1 MDRIDIAAS
10 PGPALPPAT
19 LWRFYRYFLAEHRRI
34 FMWLF
39 ICGFGVACADALVSV
54 FVGKVVA
61 FVGRADRWTAWQ
73 EYRFTLFALLIAIGV
88 VRPTLIYIDLH
99 LRNSFL
105 VPDVTSR
112 IRWVSHWHV
121 VRQSWQFFQNDFPGR
136 LAHRVMHTPGALRET
151 AEAAI
156 RAVWYLAM
164 YGGASIFLLAQ
175 ADWRL
180 ALPIVGWFGGYVL
193 LLRYYVTRLR
203 SRADASSLAY
213 SELMGRIVDCYSNI
227 LTVKLFSYAA
237 TDKDHVRNA
246 LLTHN
251 DAQARHM
258 RMITG
263 FMTSLTLLNTA
274 LLVGT
279 GGIGVGLWL
288 HGSIGA
294 EAVAMALPLVWQAAS
309 TAGWVAWEVS
319 GIFQNLADVRQG
331 MESIA
336 APNVMV
342 DAPDAGVLDVR
353 AGSIAFDN
361 IGFGYTPDARL
372 FDNFSLSVAPG
383 ERVGLVGRSGA
394 GKSTL
399 VSLLLRLYDVQAGA
413 IRIDGQDIRDVT
425 MDSLR
430 SRIGVVTQDTALL
443 HRPGRDNV
451 LCGKPDAT
459 AEELHA
465 ALGQARVLPFLDA
478 LRDDDGQTGLDASVG
493 ERGAKLSGGQRQRI
507 VLART
512 LLKNA
517 PILILDEATSALDS
531 ESERQVQAAL
541 ARLMEGRTTLVIA
554 HRLSTIENADRII
567 VLDEGRIAEIGSH
580 GELMRQD
587 GIYARLHRIQFAR
600 TESPRGEISG
610 ERTPPAPDA
619 ESEVI
624 PAPPANF

>member
-1 MDRIDIAAS
+1 MDPIDITAS

-34 FMWLF
+34 FAWLF
-39 ICGFGVACADALVSV
+39 LCGFGVACADALVSV

-61 FVGRADRWTAWQ
+61 FVGQSDRWAAWQ
-73 EYRFTLFALLIAIGV
+73 DQRPTLLALLVAIGV
-88 VRPTLIYIDLH
+88 VRPVLIYTDLH
-99 LRNSFL
+99 LRNRFL

-112 IRWVSHWHV
+112 MRWISHWHV
-121 VRQSWQFFQNDFPGR
+121 VRQSWSFFQNDFPGR

-274 LLVGT
+274 LLIGT

-288 HGSIGA
+288 HGHIGP

-331 MESIA
+331 MDSIA

-342 DAPDAGVLDVR
+342 DAPDAGTLEVR
-353 AGSIAFDN
+353 AGAITFDK
-361 IGFGYTPDARL
+361 IGFGYSPDAKL
-372 FDNFSLSVAPG
+372 FDGFSLSVAPG

-399 VSLLLRLYDVQAGA
+399 VSLLLRLYDVQAGS

-443 HRPGRDNV
+443 HRSVRDNV

-459 AEELHA
+459 DGELHA
-465 ALGQARVLPFLDA
+465 ALEQARVLPFIDA
-478 LRDDDGQTGLDASVG
+478 LRDDDGGTGLDASAG

-517 PILILDEATSALDS
+517 PILILDEATAALDS
-531 ESERQVQAAL
+531 EAEAAIQEQL
-541 ARLMEGRTTLVIA
+541 EILIAGKTVITIA
-554 HRLSTIENADRII
+554 HRLSTLARMDRIV
-567 VLDEGRIAEIGSH
+567 VLDHGCIVEQGSH
-580 GELMRQD
+580 AALLAAAGL
-587 GIYARLHRIQFAR
+587 YASLWRHQTGNRLPGGDHSSFTLPADS
-600 TESPRGEISG
+600 SP
-610 ERTPPAPDA
+610 A
-619 ESEVI
+619 
-624 PAPPANF
+624 